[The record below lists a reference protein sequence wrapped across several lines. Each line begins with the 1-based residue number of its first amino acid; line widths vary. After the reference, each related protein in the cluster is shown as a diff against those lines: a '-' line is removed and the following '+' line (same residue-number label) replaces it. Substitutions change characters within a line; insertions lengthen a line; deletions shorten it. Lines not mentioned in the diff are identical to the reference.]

1 MKPVIKVNL
10 FGVIFIALCSIAA
23 NVNAQVKVVLDNYYN
38 HETNPKTGK
47 LYHYLWSDKAISGYS
62 QWGQIFERKGAVLD
76 TLQRAPTLADLHNA
90 DIYIIVDPDIPAEN
104 PHPNYIMPK
113 DIHAIVQWVKE
124 GGVLALMANDSGNCE
139 FQHLNELAA
148 HFGLHF
154 NEVSLNDVIGR
165 QWEMGAE
172 TDLPN
177 NPIFSGVKKIYLKGI
192 SDLAV
197 SAPAKPLLIK
207 NKHILM
213 AVSHVGRGY
222 VFAVG
227 DPWIYNEYIGHHSL
241 PASFQNYKAAENL
254 TDYLIS
260 LSRKTRT
267 VK

>member
-1 MKPVIKVNL
+1 MRSIFKSGYFLAVFMGL
-10 FGVIFIALCSIAA
+10 SFIALNAS
-23 NVNAQVKVVLDNYYN
+23 AQVKVVLDNYYN

-47 LYHYLWSDKAISGYS
+47 LYHYLWSDTAISGYS

-76 TLQRAPTLADLHNA
+76 TLQRAPTLTNLQRA
-90 DIYIIVDPDIPAEN
+90 DIYIIVDPDIPTEN

-139 FQHLNELAA
+139 FHHLNELAA

-165 QWEMGAE
+165 RWEMGAE
-172 TDLPN
+172 TDLPKS
-177 NPIFSGVKKIYLKGI
+177 PIFHDVKKIYLKGI
-192 SDLAV
+192 SDFAV
-197 SAPAKPLLIK
+197 SGPATPILVK
-207 NKHILM
+207 NGHILM
-213 AVSHVGRGY
+213 AESHVGKGY

-241 PASFQNYKAAENL
+241 PASFQNYKAAQNL
-254 TDYLIS
+254 TDYLIH
-260 LSRKTRT
+260 LSKKAR
-267 VK
+267 